1 MVLAELIKPFN
12 PQKEIVVYREHICP
26 SGYITYI
33 PERKERTN
41 EKIGRKNRT
50 RKSNHR

>member
-1 MVLAELIKPFN
+1 MTLVELIKPFN
-12 PQKEIVVYREHICP
+12 SQKEIVVYREHICP

-41 EKIGRKNRT
+41 DKQRI
-50 RKSNHR
+50 

>member
-1 MVLAELIKPFN
+1 MKLAELIKPFN
-12 PQKEIVVYREHICP
+12 PQKEVVIYREHICP

-41 EKIGRKNRT
+41 DRNE
-50 RKSNHR
+50 